1 MKKCP
6 SDIWDHETWQGKDRT
21 TRMMRDDKDVDG
33 GMARIQ
39 WGMARDG
46 EDNKGHTKVEFN
58 YIYIYSSK

>member
-1 MKKCP
+1 
-6 SDIWDHETWQGKDRT
+6 
-21 TRMMRDDKDVDG
+21 MMRDDKDVDG

-58 YIYIYSSK
+58 FKSKNKINK